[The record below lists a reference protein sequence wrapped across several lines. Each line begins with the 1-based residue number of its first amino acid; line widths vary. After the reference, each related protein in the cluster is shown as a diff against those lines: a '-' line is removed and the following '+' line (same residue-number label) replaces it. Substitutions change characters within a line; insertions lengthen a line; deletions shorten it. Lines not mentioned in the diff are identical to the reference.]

1 MTAVSPAARL
11 VRGTLAAAV
20 STLAA
25 SASHGMADGAA
36 LFTLGTLVALCLAT
50 PFCVALAG
58 RELSL
63 RRLSVAV
70 ILSQTAFHGLFR
82 LLGHGPH
89 PAHGAHGAHAPHAAH
104 AAHAAHTPEA
114 AGSHLSLHAGHNASI
129 PLPEAGTGA
138 MEHHSLF
145 FDGNA
150 SMALSHLAAALATIA
165 VLRQGEQALAL
176 VWRLLALV
184 LPALPVAP
192 RAVVVGPQ
200 SARPVHFSPQPLTD
214 LGLVLSGV
222 GRRAPPLIAAA
233 V

>member
-82 LLGHGPH
+82 LLGHAPH
-89 PAHGAHGAHAPHAAH
+89 AAHGAHGASHGGHSAH
-104 AAHAAHTPEA
+104 AAAA
-114 AGSHLSLHAGHNASI
+114 AGAHPSLHAGHGGSI
-129 PLPEAGTGA
+129 PLPEAASGA
-138 MEHHSLF
+138 MEHHSLL
-145 FDGNA
+145 FDG
-150 SMALSHLAAALATIA
+150 SVTMALSHLVAALATIA
-165 VLRQGEQALAL
+165 VLRQGERALAL

-192 RAVVVGPQ
+192 RAVVVG
-200 SARPVHFSPQPLTD
+200 ARPTRPAHFSPQPLTD

-222 GRRAPPLIAAA
+222 GRRAPPLMAAA

>member
-89 PAHGAHGAHAPHAAH
+89 AAHGAHGSASAH
-104 AAHAAHTPEA
+104 AAHAAEA
-114 AGSHLSLHAGHNASI
+114 AGAHPSLHAGHGGSI
-129 PLPEAGTGA
+129 PMPEAGAGA
-138 MEHHSLF
+138 MEHHTLF
-145 FDGNA
+145 FDGSA
-150 SMALSHLAAALATIA
+150 TMALSHLVAALATIA
-165 VLRQGEQALAL
+165 VLRQGERALAL

-184 LPALPVAP
+184 LPALPAAP

-200 SARPVHFSPQPLTD
+200 PARPAHFSPQPLTD

-222 GRRAPPLIAAA
+222 GRRAPPLFAAA